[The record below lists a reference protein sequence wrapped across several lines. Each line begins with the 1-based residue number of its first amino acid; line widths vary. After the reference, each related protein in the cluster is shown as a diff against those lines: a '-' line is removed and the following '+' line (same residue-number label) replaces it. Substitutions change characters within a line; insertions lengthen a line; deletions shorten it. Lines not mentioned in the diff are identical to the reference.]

1 MAQESLDLCSSS
13 DEPLRRLSGSSH
25 QDWLS
30 EMIFAT
36 RAMASGAE
44 FVPLPGVRAALGAV
58 VILLET
64 VEKIKRNREDLRDLC
79 ASTFEIV
86 LILEE
91 EVQIHGRTA
100 GVRFAGLLENFIS
113 FLRYLQGGLERLL
126 QRRSGLRGRFQEI
139 LGTARMTEDIARHR
153 MRLNELRSNFLL
165 VTTINTN
172 LNVSGIQNNVA
183 VLQSIPKKTPTSVM
197 SR

>member
-1 MAQESLDLCSSS
+1 MTLRRLSAAQESLDLCSSS

-36 RAMASGAE
+36 RAMTTGAE
-44 FVPLPGVRAALGAV
+44 FVPLPGVRAVLGAV
-58 VILLET
+58 VIFLET
-64 VEKIKRNREDLRDLC
+64 VEVCRQALLRVLVDIRFQKIKRNREDLKDLC

-91 EVQIHGRTA
+91 EVQIHGCTA

-113 FLRYLQGGLERLL
+113 
-126 QRRSGLRGRFQEI
+126 
-139 LGTARMTEDIARHR
+139 
-153 MRLNELRSNFLL
+153 
-165 VTTINTN
+165 
-172 LNVSGIQNNVA
+172 
-183 VLQSIPKKTPTSVM
+183 
-197 SR
+197 